1 MVTLFVVPLS
11 IASWMSDHPIVMVL
25 FAIVWLALLV
35 FLLKWIFQLGMIA
48 LFFVITFF
56 LPFDFSRDD

>member
-1 MVTLFVVPLS
+1 MITLSVLPLS
-11 IASWMSDHPIVMVL
+11 AASWASDHPIVMLIFAILLLVL
-25 FAIVWLALLV
+25 FV
-35 FLLKWIFQLGMIA
+35 FLIKWIFQLGMMA

>member
-1 MVTLFVVPLS
+1 MITLSVFPLS
-11 IASWMSDHPIVMVL
+11 AAAWLNDHPIAMLL
-25 FAIVWLALLV
+25 FAIAWLALLV
-35 FLLKWIFQLGMIA
+35 FLIKWIFQLGVLA